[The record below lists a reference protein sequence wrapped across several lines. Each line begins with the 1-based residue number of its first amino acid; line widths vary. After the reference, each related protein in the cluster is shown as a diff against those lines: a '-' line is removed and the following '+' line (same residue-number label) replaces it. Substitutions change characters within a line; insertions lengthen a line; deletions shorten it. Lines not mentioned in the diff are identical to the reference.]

1 MKLNIQR
8 VIIFAVLILLLIA
21 AGMYLFLENRQNGQS
36 ALPKGLTTAPIVRDT
51 LITKVGSTGKARA
64 NQIIQLQWQTTGT
77 VGQVNVKDLDRVIRG
92 DILLEL
98 DPESLQ
104 PSILKAIEELPAAQR
119 ELDNLQISDI
129 KRTQARED
137 LAQAQIAFKNAKDTR
152 ELKNQRNTTDANLES
167 AYAAYLQANR
177 TWKLWRHSFL
187 LQDQP
192 EDDLARAQVT
202 AQLSLARKNYDWATW
217 NYQWA
222 QNKPLQK
229 MFK

>member
-1 MKLNIQR
+1 
-8 VIIFAVLILLLIA
+8 
-21 AGMYLFLENRQNGQS
+21 MYLFLENRQNGQS

-152 ELKNQRNTTDANLES
+152 ELKNQRI
-167 AYAAYLQANR
+167 LQMRILNQHTLPTFR
-177 TWKLWRHSFL
+177 QIEPGNCGDILSF

-192 EDDLARAQVT
+192 EDDWREP
-202 AQLSLARKNYDWATW
+202 R
-217 NYQWA
+217 
-222 QNKPLQK
+222 
-229 MFK
+229 